1 MILVCLLITF
11 FLNVL
16 LSLVKE
22 PVYRKLLSTLGG
34 LIISIYAYGLGV
46 IFAISFNMIGYV
58 CMSIAPRKSCH
69 TVTIFAS
76 GFFLTVGNYI
86 R

>member
-34 LIISIYAYGLGV
+34 LLISTYAYGFGV

-58 CMSIAPRKSCH
+58 CMGIAPRKSCH